1 MRILDRY
8 LVRQFVLPCLW
19 CLLVFITMTVIVDLF
34 EHLDEIVNNHVPWS
48 MCAQYYAS
56 FVPIIYVKT
65 SPMAMLL
72 ATTFVLGNLT
82 RHQEIVAMKA
92 SGISLAHIVS
102 PLVALGLLAS
112 VGVFL
117 VNEYAVPQAA
127 RVYERL
133 HQLAF
138 DRPTADG
145 TQHLRQNVTLLGHQ
159 NRLYHAQT
167 FDPINCT
174 LFDVT
179 ILEHDNRSTLTG
191 KISAKRAQWDGQRW
205 TLTDGQVQRLSS
217 QGQMLED
224 PLPFTT
230 RIVELEER
238 PEDFL
243 RPEARADTMRF
254 TELSAYMREIA
265 QHGGS
270 TLTRLQVEWQSKL
283 AFPFINLVIVL
294 LGVPFAMRAPR
305 RGGAL
310 TGIGIGIVLGLIYYG
325 AVATSAA
332 LGKGGLLP
340 PMLAAWLP
348 NLFFGTLSVVLISEA
363 E

>member
-34 EHLDEIVNNHVPWS
+34 EHLDEIVNNHVPWR

-56 FVPIIYVKT
+56 FIPIIYVKT

-112 VGVFL
+112 VGVFTA
-117 VNEYAVPQAA
+117 NEYVVPQAT

-138 DRPTADG
+138 DRPKAGD
-145 TQHLRQNVTLLGHQ
+145 QQQLRQNVTLLGHQ
-159 NRLYHAQT
+159 NRLFHAQS

-174 LFDVT
+174 LFELTV
-179 ILEHDNRSTLTG
+179 LEHDSHSALTG
-191 KISAKRAQWDGQRW
+191 KIAAKRAQWDGQHW
-205 TLTDGQVQRLSS
+205 VLTDGQVQRLGA

-224 PLPFTT
+224 PTPFTI
-230 RIVELEER
+230 RVVDLEER

-243 RPEARADTMRF
+243 QPEARADTMRF

-265 QHGGS
+265 QSGGS
-270 TLTRLQVEWQSKL
+270 TLTRLQVEWHSKL

-294 LGVPFAMRAPR
+294 LGVPFALRAPR
-305 RGGAL
+305 RGGTL
-310 TGIGIGIVLGLIYYG
+310 TGIGIGIMLGLVYYG
-325 AVATSAA
+325 AMATSAA

-340 PMLAAWLP
+340 PVVAAWLP
-348 NLFFGTLSVVLISEA
+348 NVFFGLLSVVLISEA
-363 E
+363 D